1 MAGPIAGEKIQN
13 MKHQHSVDE
22 LVSKITKEMSDAVKE
37 GYFSSN
43 GGMPD
48 PGLPKDV
55 KPTTDLDELSGDDP
69 SSDPRRKSPRG
80 KKSEAALSKSQ
91 FGQVV
96 EHALSRTPKFGHE
109 KALELRQPIQ
119 VEGLERLIE
128 TIGRLEVKLNTMA
141 DQARKL
147 PKK

>member
-1 MAGPIAGEKIQN
+1 
-13 MKHQHSVDE
+13 MKHRVDE
-22 LVSKITKEMSDAVKE
+22 VVSKITKEIIDAVKG
-37 GYFSSN
+37 GYFCSN

-48 PGLPKDV
+48 PGLPKGV
-55 KPTTDLDELSGDDP
+55 TGTTDLDDVSGDDP

-80 KKSEAALSKSQ
+80 KKSETALSKSQ
-91 FGQVV
+91 LGQVV
-96 EHALSRTPKFGHE
+96 EHAVSRVPKFGRE
-109 KALELRQPIQ
+109 KARDSLQPIQ

-141 DQARKL
+141 DQVRKL